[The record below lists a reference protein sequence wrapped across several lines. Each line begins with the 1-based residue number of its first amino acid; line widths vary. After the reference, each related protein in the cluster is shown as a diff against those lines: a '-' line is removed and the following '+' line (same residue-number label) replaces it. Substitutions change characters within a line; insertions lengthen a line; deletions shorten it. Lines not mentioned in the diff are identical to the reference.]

1 MPNPLYVP
9 RVNNNDDS
17 VRVVELR
24 VKVGEFVK
32 RGQILGAVET
42 DKAVLDVPAER
53 DGYVLKIL
61 GRSGETASV
70 GSVLLWL
77 GEIAG
82 EEVTEQAPAALVV
95 GTAGKTERP
104 TAKAREMLRELDLA
118 AAAIP
123 AVGERL
129 TVADIEAWLATQRK
143 PARAGGPHPPR
154 AAGGTARGLGGYTG

>member
-1 MPNPLYVP
+1 MPSPLYVP

-17 VRVVELR
+17 VRDVELR
-24 VKVGEFVK
+24 VKEGEFVQ
-32 RGQILGAVET
+32 RGQMLGAVET

-82 EEVTEQAPAALVV
+82 EQVAEQAPAALVV
-95 GTAGKTERP
+95 GTAGGSERP
-104 TAKAREMLRELDLA
+104 TAKAREMLRGLDLA

-123 AVGERL
+123 AAGERL

-143 PARAGGPHPPR
+143 PARASGSGPAP
-154 AAGGTARGLGGYTG
+154 AAGAQP

>member
-1 MPNPLYVP
+1 
-9 RVNNNDDS
+9 
-17 VRVVELR
+17 
-24 VKVGEFVK
+24 
-32 RGQILGAVET
+32 
-42 DKAVLDVPAER
+42 
-53 DGYVLKIL
+53 IL

-82 EEVTEQAPAALVV
+82 EQVAEQAPAALVV
-95 GTAGKTERP
+95 GTAGGSERP

-123 AVGERL
+123 AAGERL

-143 PARAGGPHPPR
+143 PARAPGLQAPPAPEQTPSVPGEYR
-154 AAGGTARGLGGYTG
+154 DLSGEE

>member
-1 MPNPLYVP
+1 MRIEAMAPLAIKGDEE
-9 RVNNNDDS
+9 RLNRMS
-17 VRVVELR
+17 ACLR
-24 VKVGEFVK
+24 LAE
-32 RGQILGAVET
+32 
-42 DKAVLDVPAER
+42 DLDVPAER

-82 EEVTEQAPAALVV
+82 EQVAEQAPAALVV
-95 GTAGKTERP
+95 SVAGGTERP

-123 AVGERL
+123 AAGESPSQVTGML
-129 TVADIEAWLATQRK
+129 NADLRR
-143 PARAGGPHPPR
+143 RASQ
-154 AAGGTARGLGGYTG
+154 ASTSA